1 MVVVAGSSRTCYT
14 GRVPSRDDSHRDVIR
29 DQFTKQ
35 AVPFATAP
43 PIKDADALAR
53 LVAFAGAGPDD
64 TVLDVACGPG
74 LVVCAFAAVVRHA
87 TGIDLTPAMLEQ
99 ARALQHER
107 GVTNV
112 TWQLGDVGALP
123 FPDDSFTIVVSRFA
137 LHHMLDPRAIVAEM
151 VRVCA
156 PGGTVVINDLTGS
169 EDPVKA
175 AAFHAMEILRDP
187 SHARSLPLTELR
199 ALFTDTG
206 LPEPT
211 VELGRNKIELEALL
225 ERSFP
230 APGDVATIRAMFE
243 ASLADDGLGMKTYR
257 KDGQIRGAFATAML
271 CASKPAHGRAG
282 GHEAGA

>member
-1 MVVVAGSSRTCYT
+1 MST
-14 GRVPSRDDSHRDVIR
+14 RDDSHRDAIR

-43 PIKDADALAR
+43 TIKDADALSR

-99 ARALQHER
+99 ARALQRER
-107 GVTNV
+107 GLANV
-112 TWQLGDVGALP
+112 TWQLGDAGTLP
-123 FPDDSFTIVVSRFA
+123 FPDGAFTIVVSRFA
-137 LHHMLDPRAIVAEM
+137 LHHMLHPRAVVAEM

-156 PGGTVVINDLTGS
+156 PGGTVVINDLSGS
-169 EDPVKA
+169 DDPVKA

-187 SHARSLPLTELR
+187 SHARSLPLSELR
-199 ALFTDTG
+199 ALFTGAG
-206 LPEPT
+206 LPEPA
-211 VELGRNKIELEALL
+211 VELDRNKIELEGLL

-230 APGDVATIRAMFE
+230 APGDGDEIRAMFE
-243 ASLADDGLGMKTYR
+243 ASLADDALGMKTYR
-257 KDGQIRGAFATAML
+257 KDGQIRGAFATATL
-271 CASKPAHGRAG
+271 RATKPAR
-282 GHEAGA
+282 GA